1 MTNGFLDYEGK
12 ELNKGF
18 YRFYDSGK
26 LIYFTGEYKRQGAVF
41 EEVELTKKITLP
53 REKCSG
59 LLEKVDKE
67 KISKKLEI
75 LKNEA
80 NWLEKRLKE

>member
-1 MTNGFLDYEGK
+1 MTNEFLDYEGR
-12 ELNKGF
+12 ELKKGF

-26 LIYFTGEYKRQGAVF
+26 LIYFTGEYKKQGALF
-41 EEVELTKKITLP
+41 EEVEQTKKITLA

-59 LLEKVDKE
+59 LLEKVNKE
-67 KISKKLEI
+67 KISKKLES

-80 NWLEKRLKE
+80 NWLEERLKE